1 MQSITIDTQPRE
13 TGKKATKAVRNAGLV
28 PCVLYG
34 SHTEPVHFAVETLTL
49 RPLIFTTETY
59 RVALAVDGDTH
70 DAIVKDVVFHPVTE
84 QPLHA
89 DFLALTAG
97 EALTMTIPVR
107 LEGTP
112 HGVKAGGV
120 LSQSLQEL
128 QIRAL
133 PKNIPGHVSIDISG
147 LEIGE
152 SIHVEEIAFG
162 DTVEVLTDP
171 NRTVASVTAPR
182 ALVEEETVEEGVE
195 LLEGEGLAPAEGEI
209 EGAEGEAPAAEGE
222 EA

>member
-1 MQSITIDTQPRE
+1 MQTLTLDAQARE

-34 SHTEPVHFAVETLTL
+34 SHTEPVHFAVETLAV
-49 RPLIFTTETY
+49 RPLLFTTETY
-59 RVALAVDGDTH
+59 RVALAVGGGDH
-70 DAIVKDVVFHPVTE
+70 EAILKEVIYHPVTD
-84 QPLHA
+84 QPLHI

-97 EALTMTIPVR
+97 EALTMTIPVH

-120 LSQSLQEL
+120 LSQSLQDLE
-128 QIRAL
+128 IRAL
-133 PKNIPGHVSIDISG
+133 PKDIPGHVSIDISG

-152 SIHVEEIAFG
+152 SIHVEELAVG
-162 DTVEVLTDP
+162 ESVEVLTDP
-171 NRTVASVTAPR
+171 ARTIASVTAPR
-182 ALVEEETVEEGVE
+182 ALVEEDETEVEGVE
-195 LLEGEGLAPAEGEI
+195 LLEGEGLAPVEG
-209 EGAEGEAPAAEGE
+209 EGEAPEAEGE

>member
-1 MQSITIDTQPRE
+1 MQSIPLSARARA
-13 TGKKATKAVRNAGLV
+13 TGKKETKAVRREGLV

-34 SHTEPVHFAVETLTL
+34 THTEPVHFAVETLAL

-59 RVALAVDGDTH
+59 RVSVSLDGEDY
-70 DAIVKDVVFHPVTE
+70 DAILKDVDFHPVTD

-112 HGVKAGGV
+112 RGVKGGGI
-120 LSQSLQEL
+120 LSQPLGEL
-128 QIRAL
+128 TIRAL
-133 PKNIPGHVSIDISG
+133 PKDIPGHVSIDVST
-147 LEIGE
+147 LEVGE
-152 SIHVEEIAFG
+152 SLHVEELALGGDIEILTSPSRTIA
-162 DTVEVLTDP
+162 T
-171 NRTVASVTAPR
+171 VTAPK
-182 ALVEEETVEEGVE
+182 AVAVEEEEPAE
-195 LLEGEGLAPAEGEI
+195 LAEGLEAPAE
-209 EGAEGEAPAAEGE
+209 AAAEGAPAE